1 MTHLIK
7 HLKKSMGNY
16 QMKKNKLRQKRKIK
30 QYNDFFATGIVYIDP
45 KKDNKDSKRKIKP
58 AKNKPKKRA

>member
-1 MTHLIK
+1 
-7 HLKKSMGNY
+7 
-16 QMKKNKLRQKRKIK
+16 MKKNKLRQKRKIK